1 MLDNSLMF
9 GNGKGGVGKTSIA
22 ANVAGLAARSGWNV
36 LTIDLDPQGNLG
48 SDLGYKQQGLSDD
61 GEGLLQ
67 AVVTGKPLSPI
78 TNVRTNLDS
87 IAAGSATT
95 DLLAVITNRRSV
107 DPSAIRDMARVLDP
121 ISRSY
126 DLVVID
132 SPPAGGVAV
141 DAALAAARWLVI
153 PVKFDDGSI
162 DGLELMARQFGAAKS
177 TVNPDL
183 ELLGVALFDFSTAG
197 TTIRREVRAQLEAE
211 LGGAAPVLRSVVRRA
226 ERAAYDMRRSGI
238 LAHEYRA
245 QAAESKERISVAERI
260 RRSKAGNPVAAFS
273 SAAEGLAADYAEMT
287 AELLLSLGDMH
298 TQVRP

>member
-1 MLDNSLMF
+1 MLANALMF

-22 ANVAGLAARSGWNV
+22 ANVAGLAARSGWKV

-67 AVVTGKPLSPI
+67 ALVTGRPVSPI
-78 TNVRTNLDS
+78 VGVRPHLDS
-87 IAAGSATT
+87 IAAGASTS
-95 DLLAVITNRRSV
+95 DVWAVISTRRSV
-107 DPSAIRDMARVLDP
+107 DPQTISDLARVLDP
-121 ISRSY
+121 ISRAY

-141 DAALAAARWLVI
+141 DAALAASRWLVI

-162 DGLELMARQFGAAKS
+162 DGLELMARQFGAARS

-197 TTIRREVRAQLEAE
+197 TVIRREVRAQLTAE
-211 LGGAAPVLRSVVRRA
+211 LGGAAPVLKSVIRRA
-226 ERAAYDMRRSGI
+226 ERAAYDMRRSGL
-238 LAHEYRA
+238 LAYEY
-245 QAAESKERISVAERI
+245 QAKATESSERISVADRI
-260 RRSKAGNPVAAFS
+260 RRSRAGQPVEQFS
-273 SAAEGLAADYAEMT
+273 SAAGGLAEDYAKLAT
-287 AELLLSLGDMH
+287 ELLLSLDDLH
-298 TQVRP
+298 SQVGR

>member
-1 MLDNSLMF
+1 MF

-211 LGGAAPVLRSVVRRA
+211 LGGLAPVLRSVVRRA
-226 ERAAYDMRRSGI
+226 ERAAYDMRRSGL
-238 LAHEYRA
+238 LAHEYQA
-245 QAAESKERISVAERI
+245 SAAESKERISVAERI
-260 RRSKAGNPVAAFS
+260 RRSKAGNPVASFS
-273 SAAEGLAADYAEMT
+273 SAAEGLAGDYAEMT

-298 TQVRP
+298 TRVRP